1 MIPSRA
7 ATIPAAL
14 LLVVLTLPVAGLLV
28 STSPTELYDALAL
41 PSTRSALWLSLRTT
55 TCALGIMV
63 ALGTPLAWRLSRA
76 RGALSRVATVL
87 VELPVVL
94 PPAVLGI
101 ALLETLGRRGVLGPL
116 LDAVG
121 LSLPFTSSAVVVAQ
135 VLVGAPLYVLSARSA
150 FAAVNDDTL
159 LVARTLGATA
169 WRAWFTIALPAALPG
184 LLSAAALGW
193 ARALGEFGA
202 TLMFAGSLP
211 GRTQT
216 LPLAIYG
223 AMERDMAQARA
234 ISVVLVLVA
243 VGLLVLVRLLDRG
256 DADAR

>member
-1 MIPSRA
+1 MPSRL
-7 ATIPAAL
+7 ATLPAVFL
-14 LLVVLTLPVAGLLV
+14 LLLLTLPVAGLLV
-28 STSPTELYDALAL
+28 STSPSELLAALTL
-41 PSTRSALWLSLRTT
+41 NSTRSALWLSLRTT
-55 TCALGIMV
+55 TSALALMLL
-63 ALGTPLAWRLSRA
+63 LGTPLAWRLSRSN
-76 RGALSRVATVL
+76 GALSRVATVL

-101 ALLETLGRRGVLGPL
+101 ALLETLGRRGVLGPW

-135 VLVGAPLYVLSARSA
+135 VLVGAPLYVLSARAA
-150 FAAVNDDTL
+150 FAAIDDDTL
-159 LVARTLGATA
+159 LVARTLGASA
-169 WRAWFTIALPAALPG
+169 SRAWVTIALPAALPG

-216 LPLAIYG
+216 LPLAIYS

-243 VGLLVLVRLLDRG
+243 VTLLGLVRLSG
-256 DADAR
+256 TGSTHAR